1 MPEIQLTLSKTE
13 TFGTG
18 TKFPS
23 YREFNKE
30 SLRAA
35 PDFPMRPIHF
45 DWPFPPF
52 CIFFWLHF
60 PKWKTCPQRWMRHQP
75 AIKYSYC
82 IINN

>member
-35 PDFPMRPIHF
+35 
-45 DWPFPPF
+45 
-52 CIFFWLHF
+52 LVSTL
-60 PKWKTCPQRWMRHQP
+60 K
-75 AIKYSYC
+75 
-82 IINN
+82 N